1 MILNR
6 ALPFLVCAGLA
17 AAGGPPA
24 FPGAEGFG
32 AATPGGRG
40 GRTIAVTNLNDSG
53 PGSLRAACE
62 AKGPRIV
69 VFRAG
74 GLIDLRSP
82 LTITE
87 PYLTL
92 AGHTAPGDGVCLR
105 GYGLAVA
112 THDVVIRYLRSRP
125 GEGAGQ
131 AIDALSIGGASR
143 DVVLDHCSA
152 SWSVD
157 EALSASGAISGITVQ
172 WCLVAEALDRSVHPK
187 GPHGY
192 GSLVRAAGGV
202 SLHHNL
208 WAHNDAR
215 NPRLGDNY
223 RRPPYPTFDFRYN
236 VIYDFGKIC
245 SGMTGD
251 FLSVNYVGNLVKPGP
266 SSSGRGVIALLE
278 TADAKYYAEGNAVG
292 ELPLF
297 DRMEDNGRRLVTIVD
312 APFPAPPV
320 TVTPAAELFETVLRS
335 VGASL
340 PVRDA
345 VDARIIE
352 EARTGRG
359 SVIDST
365 KQVGGWPVYG
375 GGAAPADRDLDGM
388 PDRWEKA
395 HRLNPR
401 DPADAAALRPD
412 GYSNLEAYLNELA
425 TQGSSKPSL
434 SQVTRK

>member
-1 MILNR
+1 MINR
-6 ALPFLVCAGLA
+6 VVSLLALCAGLCV
-17 AAGGPPA
+17 AGGPPA

-32 AATPGGRG
+32 SATPGGRG
-40 GRTIAVTNLNDSG
+40 GRTIAVTNLNDGG

-69 VFRAG
+69 VFRVG
-74 GLIDLRSP
+74 GPIDLRSP
-82 LTITE
+82 LTVTE

-92 AGHTAPGDGVCLR
+92 AGQSAPGHGVCLR

-112 THDVVIRYLRSRP
+112 THDVVIRFLRSRP
-125 GEGAGQ
+125 GEGAGAEVD
-131 AIDALSIGGASR
+131 AISVGGASR
-143 DVVLDHCSA
+143 NVVLDHCSA

-157 EALSASGAISGITVQ
+157 EALSASGAVSDITVQ
-172 WCLVAEALDRSVHPK
+172 WCLIAEALDRSVHKK

-192 GSLVRAAGGV
+192 GSLMRAVGGV

-223 RRPPYPTFDFRYN
+223 RRPPYPTFDFRHN

-266 SSSGRGVIALLE
+266 SSSRRGVIVFLD
-278 TADAKYYAEGNAVG
+278 TAEARYYVEGNAIG
-292 ELPLF
+292 DARLF
-297 DRMEDNGRRLVTIVD
+297 DETEKNGRKLVTLVD

-320 TVTPAAELFETVLRS
+320 TATPAANLFETVLRG

-345 VDARIIE
+345 VDARIVE

-365 KQVGGWPVYG
+365 RQVGGWPAYRG
-375 GGAAPADRDLDGM
+375 GTAPADRDGDGM
-388 PDRWEKA
+388 PDNWERA

-401 DPADAAALRPD
+401 DPADGAALRPD
-412 GYSNLEAYLNELA
+412 GYSNVETYLNELA
-425 TQGSSKPSL
+425 TAAQP
-434 SQVTRK
+434 RDR